1 MAGVL
6 AAKVSAS
13 GWAKC
18 CPSRETDTST
28 APQTMGNLRAVKCK
42 LHSPPNATIQSGP
55 TLPLGYRKSF
65 MGWEAKGDVVTK
77 DKRRQR
83 QAVIVCVQAEET
95 EASSRDLAGKQ
106 ALLGNLIAEWF
117 FVILL

>member
-18 CPSRETDTST
+18 CPSREMDTSA
-28 APQTMGNLRAVKCK
+28 APQTMGNLRAVKCR
-42 LHSPPNATIQSGP
+42 LHTPPTATIQSGP
-55 TLPLGYRKSF
+55 TLPLGYRKCF
-65 MGWEAKGDVVTK
+65 MGWEAKGDVK

-83 QAVIVCVQAEET
+83 RAVIVCVQAEET

-106 ALLGNLIAEWF
+106 ALLG
-117 FVILL
+117 V